1 MKLAY
6 PVEIEQDDEGWFLVT
21 FPDVPEAATDDRD
34 RDTAMEAAFDALLA
48 ALGGYVETRLPIPEP
63 SPAHGRSLIPLPPLI
78 AAKLALHQALV
89 EADITNSELARR
101 MGASETIVRRLLD
114 LDHASKIERIA
125 DALDQLGRRLVISVE
140 AA

>member
-6 PVEIEQDDEGWFLVT
+6 PIEVEEDEASWFLVT

-34 RDTAMEAAFDALLA
+34 LDTAVEAAFDALLA
-48 ALGGYVETRLPIPEP
+48 ALGGYVEARLPIPAP
-63 SPAHGRSLIPLPPLI
+63 SPARGRPLIPLPPLT
-78 AAKLALHQALV
+78 AAKIALHQALID
-89 EADITNSELARR
+89 ADLTNCELARR
-101 MGASETIVRRLLD
+101 MDVSETVIRRLLD

-125 DALDQLGRRLVISVE
+125 DALDHLGRRLVISVE

>member
-6 PVEIEQDDEGWFLVT
+6 PVEIEQDEEGWFLLT

-34 RDTAMEAAFDALLA
+34 RDAAVEAAFDALLA
-48 ALGGYVETRLPIPEP
+48 ALGGYVEARLPIPEP
-63 SPAHGRSLIPLPPLI
+63 SPAHGRPLIPLPPLI

-89 EADITNSELARR
+89 DAEITNSELARR
-101 MGASETIVRRLLD
+101 MGISETVVRRLLD
-114 LDHASKIERIA
+114 LDHASKIERVA
-125 DALDQLGRRLVISVE
+125 DALDQLGRRLVVSVE